1 MYCRYQGH
9 NYEQSNLKIQCFPPF
24 VLIMVFCLA
33 MRVPLCFFQKKI
45 IFLTL
50 CSRLYAYLPVLIYLR
65 LTQLTRY
72 CSALLF
78 SFRRRIFNVFFVF
91 VFSSERKRTYRVE
104 PPSPRRREGGGAIWG
119 FVVLTLLFLSCGF
132 PLCHFLALS

>member
-1 MYCRYQGH
+1 MFSSIWA
-9 NYEQSNLKIQCFPPF
+9 NYSLLP
-24 VLIMVFCLA
+24 
-33 MRVPLCFFQKKI
+33 I
-45 IFLTL
+45 IFSLFSHESATVLLLKKNDLLTL

-78 SFRRRIFNVFFVF
+78 SSRGRAFNVFFVF

-132 PLCHFLALS
+132 PLCHLLALS